1 VARGAGDAVASAL
14 HGVDRWTAEAAEVGD
29 HATGVVFGTGV
40 AWAAALEGA
49 LLLKE
54 VARIPAEGAETREAA
69 TSLMTGITPG
79 ALVLA
84 LPAGQH
90 GDPMADEAARV
101 IAARGAKVLLVPG
114 SEGHDARLSPI
125 TSFPAIAALAIELGL
140 RKGLNVDHPDWLDSY
155 NATARVGNA

>member
-1 VARGAGDAVASAL
+1 M
-14 HGVDRWTAEAAEVGD
+14 AEATQVGD
-29 HATGVVFGTGV
+29 HGTCVVFGTGV

-54 VARIPAEGAETREAA
+54 IAQIPAECAASTRAA
-69 TSLMTGITPG
+69 TSLMTAIAAG

-84 LPAGQH
+84 LPTGHH
-90 GDPMADEAARV
+90 GDPLAGEAARV
-101 IAARGAKVLLVPG
+101 LAARGAEVLVVPG
-114 SEGHDARLSPI
+114 SYGHDPRLSPI

-155 NATARVGNA
+155 NATARATTSADR